1 MNADLFRGFIEYERE
16 MIHEEQRAALLELE
30 TVSCDIR
37 KATLEKR
44 LANLAGQMSMLIL
57 CEQTVSNMMADDSP
71 KVKLI
76 RNPVTGKCYEIR
88 QRTKEYG
95 KRGVIKGLWSLK

>member
-1 MNADLFRGFIEYERE
+1 MNRDLFQGFIECERE
-16 MIHEEQRAALLELE
+16 RIHDEQLAVLAELK
-30 TVSCDIR
+30 TASCDIHKER
-37 KATLEKR
+37 LKKR

-57 CEQTVSNMMADDSP
+57 CEQIVSNMMADDSP

-88 QRTKEYG
+88 QHSSKAG